1 MHFRHIRGEDITY
14 LAAERGAT
22 SAQTFCKRQYERVI
36 AGIFPCAQEGIFALY
51 LQPEDY

>member
-22 SAQTFCKRQYERVI
+22 SAQAFCKKRVI